1 MSFVAQNLREPKTSP
16 DDITVEHYF
25 YTGSYKIRPHFNLED
40 FPVNFIKQFV
50 IKIRIVL
57 LFTFH
62 QGYCTSHPRNVDIL
76 HR

>member
-1 MSFVAQNLREPKTSP
+1 M
-16 DDITVEHYF
+16 
-25 YTGSYKIRPHFNLED
+25 YKIRPHFNLED

-62 QGYCTSHPRNVDIL
+62 QGYCTSHQLIFYTDKVLMMGRSGNSCVFNFAIVL
-76 HR
+76 KNCENY